1 MLNGSRRQRFLVA
14 VSRGVRARPRS
25 AMAVGALGVATSGVF
40 IDLSG
45 VAPATAT
52 FFRCALA
59 LPLLWPLAGGERG
72 REGALSWRQAAVAV
86 TAGVLFAADAL
97 LWTRAIYEVG
107 AGLTAVLVNAQ
118 VVIVPLLALLIDRE
132 PIRGAFLVVSPFLVA
147 GILLTGGVFET
158 GASGSDPVSGT
169 VHAVLAALCYSAFL
183 FLLRRGGHN
192 GQVVQSYRVVLLS
205 AAVVGAL
212 WPGVTFTPGWAEL
225 GWLALTAVCGQIGGW
240 LLIALATAHLSS
252 TVSAAMLMLTP
263 VGALALAAVVLGE
276 QPTMLQLSGCALILV
291 SAYAASTSGSGRRRI
306 TATVRKRLGDSR
318 NAAA

>member
-1 MLNGSRRQRFLVA
+1 
-14 VSRGVRARPRS
+14 
-25 AMAVGALGVATSGVF
+25 MAVGALGVATSGVF

-45 VAPATAT
+45 AAPATAT

-59 LPLLWPLAGGERG
+59 LPLLWPLA
-72 REGALSWRQAAVAV
+72 
-86 TAGVLFAADAL
+86 
-97 LWTRAIYEVG
+97 EV
-107 AGLTAVLVNAQ
+107 
-118 VVIVPLLALLIDRE
+118 R
-132 PIRGAFLVVSPFLVA
+132 
-147 GILLTGGVFET
+147 
-158 GASGSDPVSGT
+158 
-169 VHAVLAALCYSAFL
+169 
-183 FLLRRGGHN
+183 
-192 GQVVQSYRVVLLS
+192 SYRVVLLS

-212 WPGVTFTPGWAEL
+212 WPGVTFTPGWAAL

-291 SAYAASTSGSGRRRI
+291 SAYAASASGSGRRRI